1 MPNPSSIPME
11 PDETSGLMEALASAE
26 FEVLDGGV
34 APMFNADS
42 IAAALL
48 DRRGGVVCA
57 SPPFLAM
64 AGERRLDPTLMARL
78 AQAVR
83 PGVEIAALDDDGAES
98 AVFACAR
105 ASQAGSWRLPSEV
118 RAAAAEHPDHVVV
131 LTSQAARAAKPLE
144 DACRAYGLS
153 GLQTRVALET
163 IRTGAAKAAA
173 QSLGVSY
180 HTAREAL
187 AEAMK
192 RVRAPRLPALVQR
205 LTSLAFGVLPEDDG
219 SDVLGDLWGLS
230 PRQAAIAGLVAD
242 GMSRAE
248 AARALGL
255 SEAVVK
261 KELDQVHLVLQ
272 VNTGAALARRVV
284 EARALRWL
292 TEATA
297 GDIGFVETGAE
308 PLQFVH
314 RPDGGRIAVSDYGPI
329 SGKPILVVHS
339 SMTTRIV
346 PRALLRALQ
355 ARGYRPVSIDRPG
368 FGLTD
373 EIPGARAGAHDPYAT
388 AAQDALRV
396 LDHLKIRGPD
406 LVARGGAQFVL
417 ALERAA
423 PGRLRR
429 VVLINPTPHTEKTDR
444 NVGALGVLKEA
455 FRRNPAMI
463 RLAAA
468 VFVRQSSFERT
479 AEFMR
484 RSLRGSPPD
493 EIAVRD
499 PELLRDYFR
508 STRTFATGRYGGYVN
523 EQTEFAQGTQ
533 PPPLSGTDDWR
544 VLISA
549 HDVIHD
555 PRHVLAYWRQV
566 LPDARFEIVPDTGR
580 LLGLSHPE
588 RVVTALRD

>member
-1 MPNPSSIPME
+1 MSNPLSMPVE
-11 PDETSGLMEALASAE
+11 PGETSGLMEALASAE
-26 FEVLDGGV
+26 FEVLEGGAV
-34 APMFNADS
+34 PMFNAES
-42 IAAALL
+42 VAAALL
-48 DRRGGVVCA
+48 DRRGRVVFA
-57 SPPFLAM
+57 SAAFAAM
-64 AGERRLDPTLMARL
+64 QSEHPLEETLLARL
-78 AQAVR
+78 AEASR
-83 PGVEIAALDDDGAES
+83 SGVEIVALDDAAAGS
-98 AVFACAR
+98 AVFAYAR
-105 ASQAGSWRLPSEV
+105 AAQAVSWRLPPEV
-118 RAAAAEHPDHVVV
+118 ASAAAEHPDHVVI
-131 LTSQAARAAKPLE
+131 LTSQVVRAGPLE
-144 DACRAYGLS
+144 AACRAYGLS

-163 IRTGAAKAAA
+163 IRTGAVKTAARL
-173 QSLGVSY
+173 LGVSY

-205 LTSLAFGVLPEDDG
+205 LSSLAFGVLPQDDG
-219 SDVLGDLWGLS
+219 GEILGDLWGLS
-230 PRQAAIAGLVAD
+230 SRQAAIAGLVAD
-242 GMSRAE
+242 GMSRAGV
-248 AARALGL
+248 AAALGL

-261 KELDQVHLVLQ
+261 KEIDQVHLVLQ
-272 VNTGAALARRVV
+272 VSTGAALARRVV
-284 EARALRWL
+284 EANALRWL
-292 TEATA
+292 TRATG

-314 RPDGGRIAVSDYGPI
+314 RPDGGRIAVSDYGPV

-339 SMTTRIV
+339 SMTTRIL
-346 PRALLRALQ
+346 PRGLLRALQ
-355 ARGYRPVSIDRPG
+355 GKGYRPISIDRPG

-373 EIPGARAGAHDPYAT
+373 EVPGLRAGAHDPYAT
-388 AAQDALRV
+388 AAQDAIAV
-396 LDHLKIRGPD
+396 LDRLKVRAPD
-406 LVARGGAQFVL
+406 LIARGGAQFVL
-417 ALERAA
+417 ALEKAA

-429 VVLINPTPHTEKTDR
+429 VVLINPTPHTTKTDR

-468 VFVRQSSFERT
+468 VFVRQTSFERT

-484 RSLRGSPPD
+484 RFVRGSPPD

-499 PELLRDYFR
+499 PELLRDHFR

-533 PPPLSGTDDWR
+533 PPPLPGTADWR

-555 PRHVLAYWRQV
+555 PRHALAYWRRV

-580 LLGLSHPE
+580 LLGVSHPE
-588 RVVTALRD
+588 LVVAALVA